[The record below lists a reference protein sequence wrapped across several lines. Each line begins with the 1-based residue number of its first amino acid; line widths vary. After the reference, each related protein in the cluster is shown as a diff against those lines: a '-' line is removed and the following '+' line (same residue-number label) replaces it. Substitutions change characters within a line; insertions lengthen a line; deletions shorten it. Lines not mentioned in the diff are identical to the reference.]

1 MASYTQHKG
10 LELPTS
16 PEHYNIGVFNKNAM
30 VIDSELHKLDIKNQS
45 QDELL
50 ATKESLDSETERA
63 STKENQILAKLTAET
78 ERAKTAEDTLTSALE
93 SEINRALTTEES
105 IHTNLSELIFEL
117 TTRLNTLADSDDTTL
132 DQLSEI
138 VAYIKNNKDLID
150 EITTS
155 KVNVSDII
163 DNLTSTATDK
173 PLSANQGKILKD
185 LITNLVDLVGDKAD
199 KDAVLPVSGGT
210 IESNAEPQLSLKRKS
225 KIFSALLD
233 FENESRKLIQAKG
246 GVENNDPAREAY
258 FSLYDLDADNDKNGD
273 GRLLELL
280 HLSQNLRN
288 IYDSTTNTM
297 KKILVEGEALPSA
310 GGTIQANA
318 SPLLIL
324 HRQGQYASMDFENN
338 FGKLIR
344 VGVTK
349 GSEAAKPEFHVA
361 DVENGTDNAKYLFI
375 ISQDKRKIY
384 DKNTDSVQ
392 DIATSNDLRKALQ
405 FQSGEIF
412 TIKQSTH
419 FAGYCGADGT
429 TVFFTIPLYKNAEE
443 RNINISGR
451 FWIREGG
458 SYLVDAGLIQDFSV
472 NIIASGNLLA
482 VDIKKQDSGKF
493 TSKNNVVVM
502 VSGGF
507 TISFS

>member
-1 MASYTQHKG
+1 MRDAG
-10 LELPTS
+10 I
-16 PEHYNIGVFNKNAM
+16 IGFVPRGQY
-30 VIDSELHKLDIKNQS
+30 S
-45 QDELL
+45 
-50 ATKESLDSETERA
+50 DSETYDFLNFVYYGD
-63 STKENQILAKLTAET
+63 STYVAKKVTVGNFPEENNEFWQLLAKGKVSSVTGVKGSQEEKFRDGDVNLTAQ
-78 ERAKTAEDTLTSALE
+78 D
-93 SEINRALTTEES
+93 
-105 IHTNLSELIFEL
+105 
-117 TTRLNTLADSDDTTL
+117 
-132 DQLSEI
+132 
-138 VAYIKNNKDLID
+138 
-150 EITTS
+150 
-155 KVNVSDII
+155 
-163 DNLTSTATDK
+163 
-173 PLSANQGKILKD
+173 
-185 LITNLVDLVGDKAD
+185 VGA
-199 KDAVLPVSGGT
+199 LPVSGGT
-210 IESNAEPQLSLKRKS
+210 LESNVEPQLSLKRRS
-225 KIFSALLD
+225 QNFSSLLN

-246 GVENNDPAREAY
+246 GLENNDPERESY
-258 FSLYDLDADNDKNGD
+258 FSLYDLDADKNGE

-280 HLSQNLRN
+280 HVSQNLRN
-288 IYDSTTNTM
+288 IYDSVSKSM
-297 KKILVEGEALPSA
+297 KKILVDGEALPST

-349 GSEAAKPEFHVA
+349 GSETAKPEFHVA

-384 DKNTDSVQ
+384 DKNTGSVQ
-392 DIATSNDLRKALQ
+392 DIVTSNDLRKALQ
-405 FQSGEIF
+405 FQPGEIF

-429 TVFFTIPLYKNAEE
+429 TVFFTIPLCKNAEE

-458 SYLVDAGLIQDFSV
+458 SYLVDAALIQDFSV

-482 VDIKKQDSGKF
+482 IDIKKQDSGKF